1 MELLDLS
8 KVVERDT
15 ITLKDGK
22 TYELV
27 NPDDLG
33 IYEYAR
39 ITQLQ
44 EESCTLEAT
53 AKKGKLTPKN
63 ERELLRILGEFV
75 KLLIPTIKP
84 AGLGKLTQQDRE
96 RIILV
101 WMGRHMTGEEPAGE
115 ASSRRSGAPSS
126 RGSKRSTA
134 ATRARGSRSRSGS

>member
-44 EESCTLEAT
+44 EESRKLEAT

-101 WMGRHMTGEEPAGE
+101 WMGRHMTGEEPGE
-115 ASSRRSGAPSS
+115 APSRRSGASSS